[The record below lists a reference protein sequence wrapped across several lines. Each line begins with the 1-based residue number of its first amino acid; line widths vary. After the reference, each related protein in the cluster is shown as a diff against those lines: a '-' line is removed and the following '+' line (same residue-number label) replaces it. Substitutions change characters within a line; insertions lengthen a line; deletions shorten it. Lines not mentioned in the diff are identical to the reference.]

1 MYRLK
6 PVPFKSQIFNNPGSP
21 IYSAGLMYGLK
32 PVPFKSQIFNNPG
45 SPFILRGSCTG

>member
-1 MYRLK
+1 MYR
-6 PVPFKSQIFNNPGSP
+6 
-21 IYSAGLMYGLK
+21 LK